1 MWQIKRDMPPSI
13 YILFPGEREGKRRR
27 RKASLELWFRNQL
40 VLPFGVKDQPLLYY
54 DSIPSYIPKS
64 IFLLLL
70 WLMIIEFLFLK
81 ANFSSKKREK
91 CHFLKKIYLIICLP
105 VGGKWMHIYVILL
118 CHKQL
123 LLCHKFKAGCA
134 SEALF
139 KSELG
144 TCGI

>member
-1 MWQIKRDMPPSI
+1 
-13 YILFPGEREGKRRR
+13 
-27 RKASLELWFRNQL
+27 
-40 VLPFGVKDQPLLYY
+40 
-54 DSIPSYIPKS
+54 
-64 IFLLLL
+64 
-70 WLMIIEFLFLK
+70 
-81 ANFSSKKREK
+81 
-91 CHFLKKIYLIICLP
+91 
-105 VGGKWMHIYVILL
+105 MHIYVILL

>member
-1 MWQIKRDMPPSI
+1 
-13 YILFPGEREGKRRR
+13 
-27 RKASLELWFRNQL
+27 
-40 VLPFGVKDQPLLYY
+40 
-54 DSIPSYIPKS
+54 
-64 IFLLLL
+64 
-70 WLMIIEFLFLK
+70 MIIEFLFLK
-81 ANFSSKKREK
+81 ANFSSKKRQNAIS
-91 CHFLKKIYLIICLP
+91 LKKKKNLIICLP